1 MCVLEKYEIRL
12 YYQCIFCDYMFHAM
26 IHCEYLAITNV
37 HLQSYFTLV
46 RGFHCIAVKFLSIH
60 HWWIG
65 NGWFLFLKYHCI
77 VTCNIYWAPTMYQ
90 VLSKCF
96 TFTISSALHTTHWW
110 GRHCYYAQGN
120 ESQRGRSYD
129 AGGHHVGEQQSRDS
143 RPSLSDSKSSLQ
155 PCHQAF
161 LIGW

>member
-1 MCVLEKYEIRL
+1 MYVLEKYEIRL
-12 YYQCIFCDYMFHAM
+12 YYQCIFCDYVFHAM

-65 NGWFLFLKYHCI
+65 NGLFSFLKYHCI
-77 VTCNIYWAPTMYQ
+77 VTCNIYRAPTMYQ

-96 TFTISSALHTTHWW
+96 TFTISSALCTPTGEGGTVIMPKGTRVRGGEVTTQV
-110 GRHCYYAQGN
+110 GITLVSSR
-120 ESQRGRSYD
+120 
-129 AGGHHVGEQQSRDS
+129 AGIPGQVF
-143 RPSLSDSKSSLQ
+143 LTLKSALQ
-155 PCHQAF
+155 PCHQAV